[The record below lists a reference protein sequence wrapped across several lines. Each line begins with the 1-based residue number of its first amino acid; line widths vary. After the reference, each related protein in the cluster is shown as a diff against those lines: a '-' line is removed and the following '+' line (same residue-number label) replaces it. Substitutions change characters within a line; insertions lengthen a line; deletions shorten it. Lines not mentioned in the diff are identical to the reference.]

1 VPAELYEGQRLVLRA
16 GDNAMEPEIR
26 LNDLCVFDPAM
37 APAHGCIVCAQVA
50 KAGATFSMVR
60 WYLDTTDAI
69 VLNPENMRS
78 TEVEPLV
85 LVRQRGGV
93 YRYLGEEVELSI
105 KGVLAGI
112 IRPYVLPR

>member
-1 VPAELYEGQRLVLRA
+1 
-16 GDNAMEPEIR
+16 
-26 LNDLCVFDPAM
+26 
-37 APAHGCIVCAQVA
+37 
-50 KAGATFSMVR
+50 
-60 WYLDTTDAI
+60 
-69 VLNPENMRS
+69 
-78 TEVEPLV
+78 V